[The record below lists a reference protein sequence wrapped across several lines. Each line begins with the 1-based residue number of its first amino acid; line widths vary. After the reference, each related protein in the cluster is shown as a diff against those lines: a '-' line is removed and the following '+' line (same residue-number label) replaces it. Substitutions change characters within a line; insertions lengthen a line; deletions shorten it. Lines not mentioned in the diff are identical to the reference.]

1 MAGVRR
7 IVPPFGRGTRIRT
20 RTNGF
25 GDRCAA
31 IDTIPLQSR
40 LLLYTPSKERDWR
53 PVVYVSRQRK
63 ARFWGARCKLNWD
76 IEHIKS
82 LPLTD
87 TPVKNCGRTSELLN
101 LTM

>member
-1 MAGVRR
+1 MLGVGR

-25 GDRCAA
+25 GDRRAA
-31 IDTIPLQSR
+31 IDTIPLAKSGIGDPWFTFR
-40 LLLYTPSKERDWR
+40 FSER
-53 PVVYVSRQRK
+53 QG
-63 ARFWGARCKLNWD
+63 FWGAKCKLNWN

-87 TPVKNCGRTSELLN
+87 TPVKISLGVRAT
-101 LTM
+101 